1 MRSHFFFWFCFFEQE
16 DIVDYNRSVTVFILI
31 PPPPPNQTVAYR
43 QLQTSFMCSVVSC
56 GRYSR
61 CEELLK
67 SSKAR
72 RKGNTEAGLDKIQDL
87 APQ

>member
-1 MRSHFFFWFCFFEQE
+1 
-16 DIVDYNRSVTVFILI
+16 
-31 PPPPPNQTVAYR
+31 
-43 QLQTSFMCSVVSC
+43 MCSVVSC

-67 SSKAR
+67 NSNAR
-72 RKGNTEAGLDKIQDL
+72 LKGNTEAGLDKIQDL

>member
-1 MRSHFFFWFCFFEQE
+1 M
-16 DIVDYNRSVTVFILI
+16 
-31 PPPPPNQTVAYR
+31 
-43 QLQTSFMCSVVSC
+43 SFMCSVVSC

-72 RKGNTEAGLDKIQDL
+72 LKENTEAGLDKIQDL